1 MKEER
6 KELEKKK
13 SGVSENF
20 GKPIGIY
27 ELELIDKETG
37 KVLETR
43 RVKNLVVNS
52 GKRLI
57 RSALYSGVYWPRLN
71 GIGIGKNGTAPTV
84 DDTGLTEEYRF
95 GVGSNSWDDT
105 NKRRV
110 VEKLFTDFTE
120 TVNICEAGLWY
131 TDEYGNK
138 QTFFS
143 RVTFA
148 SIEVTPTKNLK
159 VRIYVIP

>member
-1 MKEER
+1 MKEEK

-43 RVKNLVVNS
+43 KVKNLVVNN
-52 GKRLI
+52 GKKSI
-57 RSALYSGVYWPRLN
+57 RN
-71 GIGIGKNGTAPTV
+71 GLKNTISWGYFRGIAIGKNGTAPTV
-84 DDTGLTEEYRF
+84 DDTGLIEEYRY
-95 GVGSNSWDDT
+95 GKSLGATWDDT
-105 NKRRV
+105 NKRWV
-110 VEKLFTDFTE
+110 NEVLFTDFTE
-120 TVNICEAGLWY
+120 TVNICEAGLFW
-131 TDEYGNK
+131 DVSGRGAM
-138 QTFFS
+138 FS

-159 VRIYVIP
+159 VRIYIIP